1 MIYNIG
7 YHCNYFCSLKRSR
20 SKDLS
25 SKLRWFSNDKD
36 CTEWDEDIHC
46 WRRLFRKGLSHIY
59 VFMAFPKRRN
69 CSGDKAVRAILHQT
83 LFSLLIKGILCGFRQ
98 IFMHISFPSI
108 EKSHKKVT
116 KQDVTIEQAF
126 QTSPVSLSSS
136 SFHFFLRRIEPP
148 FT

>member
-1 MIYNIG
+1 MIYILVITEIIFVHRKEAEVKLCFQNCVDSAMI
-7 YHCNYFCSLKRSR
+7 RIA
-20 SKDLS
+20 LS
-25 SKLRWFSNDKD
+25 EMKT
-36 CTEWDEDIHC
+36 CT
-46 WRRLFRKGLSHIY
+46 
-59 VFMAFPKRRN
+59 FPKRRN
-69 CSGDKAVRAILHQT
+69 CSGDEAVRAILHQT

-108 EKSHKKVT
+108 EKSQKKVT

-136 SFHFFLRRIEPP
+136 FFHFFLRRIEPP